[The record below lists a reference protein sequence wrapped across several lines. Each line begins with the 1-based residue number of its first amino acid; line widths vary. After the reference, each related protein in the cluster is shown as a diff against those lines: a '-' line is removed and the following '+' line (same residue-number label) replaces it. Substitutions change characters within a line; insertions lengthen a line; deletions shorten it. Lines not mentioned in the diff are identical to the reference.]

1 MLIGRPARPRET
13 GERGGEPHSHR
24 VAEAAH
30 MSTEKHLFEFQDNAG
45 TLILSPTSDL
55 SELEL
60 SYFDEEFRAVI
71 RRLEDSG
78 FRNVVLDFQG
88 TDYYGSTAL
97 GFFLKLWKR
106 IRSVDGKM
114 AFCNVS
120 PHEQEVLRLT
130 RLDTLWPICGTR
142 EDALQCLRP
151 ARS

>member
-1 MLIGRPARPRET
+1 
-13 GERGGEPHSHR
+13 
-24 VAEAAH
+24 
-30 MSTEKHLFEFQDNAG
+30 MSTEKHLFEFQDDAD
-45 TLILSPTSDL
+45 TLILSPTSNL

-71 RRLEDSG
+71 LRLEASG

-120 PHEQEVLRLT
+120 SHEQEVLRLT

-151 ARS
+151 ART